1 MVPAPNAP
9 NNLIALLRAALPAE
23 FQVDGYLDAGGQ
35 GAVFLGR
42 YQTQQV
48 ALKVFATNHDKRR
61 LDREIVLIQNLNHPN
76 IVKIRAATTVV
87 LNGAACP
94 LVAYEYLAGGD
105 LRKHL
110 AANAAP
116 LTKEQILDIGEEIA
130 SAVEALWLN
139 RIVHRDIKPANI
151 VDSATNHVLVDV
163 GCARHVDRSNLTLVG
178 NVAGT
183 PGYMSP
189 EQGRGRRNLTIHS
202 DIFSLGVTLY
212 QLAARRHPFQQNQ
225 GLIGFTS
232 PALLSSLRADLPPTL
247 TGLIDQML
255 SVVPAQRPSNLA
267 FRFNQLRL
275 I

>member
-9 NNLIALLRAALPAE
+9 NNLIGLLRAAVPAD
-23 FQVDGYLDAGGQ
+23 FQVDTYLDAGGQ

-48 ALKVFATNHDKRR
+48 ALKVFATNHDQRR
-61 LDREIVLIQNLNHPN
+61 LDREIALLQNLNHPN
-76 IVKIRAATTVV
+76 IVKIRTATTVV
-87 LNGAACP
+87 LNGATCP
-94 LVAYEYLAGGD
+94 LVAYEYLPGGD

-130 SAVEALWLN
+130 SAVEVLWAN

-151 VDSATNHVLVDV
+151 VDGSTHHVLVDV
-163 GCARHVDRSNLTLVG
+163 GCARHLDRSNLTLVG
-178 NVAGT
+178 LAAGT

-189 EQGRGRRNLTIHS
+189 EQARGRRNLTIHS
-202 DIFSLGVTLY
+202 DIFSFGVTLY
-212 QLAARRHPFQQNQ
+212 QLATRRHPFQQNQ

-232 PALLSSLRADLPPTL
+232 PAPLSSLRPDLPPML
-247 TGLIDQML
+247 TGLIYQML
-255 SVVPAQRPSNLA
+255 SVVPAQRPSNLT
-267 FRFNQLRL
+267 FRFNQLKHK
-275 I
+275 